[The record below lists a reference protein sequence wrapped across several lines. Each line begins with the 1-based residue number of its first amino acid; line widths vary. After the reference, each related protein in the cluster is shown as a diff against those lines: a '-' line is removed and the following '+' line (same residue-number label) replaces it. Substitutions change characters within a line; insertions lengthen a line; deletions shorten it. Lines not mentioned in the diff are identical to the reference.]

1 VVSSAKLR
9 FIGICMADVGGVQVS
24 NNHISGYTI
33 GFCVQTP
40 GADVRHN
47 DVGDGYFGAFVDPG
61 VDDAKIRHNHI
72 GATNPGCSTDSATG
86 ITPDGAVNT
95 EVRHNL
101 IEGQRDAGMAVVD
114 DPTTNPVAVASG
126 DAVT

>member
-1 VVSSAKLR
+1 
-9 FIGICMADVGGVQVS
+9 MDDVGGVQVS
-24 NNHISGYTI
+24 NNRISGYII
-33 GFCVQTP
+33 GLCVQTP

-47 DVGDGYFGAFVDPG
+47 DVSDSCFGAFVDPG
-61 VDDAKIRHNHI
+61 IDDAKIRHNHI
-72 GATNPGCSTDSATG
+72 SATNPGCPTDSANG

-114 DPTTNPVAVASG
+114 DLTTNPVAVASG
-126 DAVT
+126 NAAT